1 MKTDS
6 AAALAR
12 PIGGRLAGLLNR
24 IPSGVSDG
32 DRLRAVIPVVTLLL
46 LEVACVVLE
55 PNVFNVRWA
64 GITTDQAIPLVLLG
78 ASETIVIVS
87 GGIDLSVGALLGVGN
102 VLAATHLG
110 SGGVTTAGGLAAIAL
125 IGLAAGALNGLII
138 VVLRVQP
145 LLATLATWSIWNGIA
160 LWILPSEGGKV
171 PGGLVDGL
179 TGSTAGVPKSLAIL
193 LAIFLAWTWFRQ
205 TGFGTRIYA
214 VGSDERA
221 AFTNGTRV
229 RSLKISVYAI
239 AGLLAVLAGVYRA
252 AGAESGSPIVGDTY
266 LLPAVT
272 AVVLGGTRL
281 SGGKGGVG
289 WTIIGVYILLLI
301 GQVLL
306 FSDVSSYYTALCQG
320 ALLILAVVSA
330 EAISRFTKRGRR

>member
-1 MKTDS
+1 MGRNSVS
-6 AAALAR
+6 ALSPPVANRVGALV
-12 PIGGRLAGLLNR
+12 GRIATGA
-24 IPSGVSDG
+24 SDA
-32 DRLRAVIPVVTLLL
+32 DRLRAIIPLVTLVV
-46 LEVACVVLE
+46 LEIACVILE
-55 PNVFNVRWA
+55 PNVFNIRWA
-64 GITTDQAIPLVLLG
+64 GITTDQAIPLILLG
-78 ASETIVIVS
+78 AAETIVIVS

-102 VLAATHLG
+102 VLAATRLG
-110 SGGVTTAGGLAAIAL
+110 SGGVATAGGLALILA

-160 LWILPSEGGKV
+160 LWILPSEGGQI
-171 PGGLVDGL
+171 PSGLVDGL
-179 TGSTAGVPKSLAIL
+179 NGSVGGVPKSLMFL
-193 LAIFLAWTWFRQ
+193 LVIFLAWTWLRQ

-214 VGSDERA
+214 LGSNERA

-229 RSLKISVYAI
+229 RRLKISVYAI
-239 AGLLAVLAGVYRA
+239 SGLLAVVAGVYRA

-289 WTIIGVYILLLI
+289 WTIIGAYILLLI

-306 FSDVSSYYTALCQG
+306 FSNVSSYYTSLFQG
-320 ALLILAVVSA
+320 ALLIFAVVSA